1 MAAVG
6 PVRSPTPFPWAAVM
20 DLGLARLRL
29 SPTQFWA
36 MTPAELLAAAGKG
49 GGATEPPD
57 RGTLEALMAR
67 WPDRS
72 PFQAHLEADDDRR
85 Q

>member
-1 MAAVG
+1 MAAAG
-6 PVRSPTPFPWAAVM
+6 RDPSPKPFPWAAVM

-49 GGATEPPD
+49 GGALQPPD

-67 WPDRS
+67 WPDSS
-72 PFQAHLEADDDRR
+72 PFHAQMEADDDRR